1 MKGVFAAASAI
12 ILMSTAAGRT
22 AYAAIPCQESA
33 GREQRGV
40 YWSWREIDGKRCWFV
55 SKGRAMPPK
64 SVFTWVTE
72 EPTEKALEQPA
83 KEDVTPAPEKTK
95 TDPSIRVRILRV
107 KPVNP
112 EELSDGRPNWVG
124 NLPAN

>member
-1 MKGVFAAASAI
+1 MKGISAI
-12 ILMSTAAGRT
+12 GIILIAMSAGSAAHS
-22 AYAAIPCQESA
+22 AIPCQESA

-55 SKGRAMPPK
+55 REGRAMLPK
-64 SVFTWVTE
+64 SAFTWGNE
-72 EPTEKALEQPA
+72 EPAGEPA

-95 TDPSIRVRILRV
+95 SEPSVRVRMLRV

-112 EELSDGRPNWVG
+112 AELSDVRPNWVG
-124 NLPAN
+124 DLPEN